1 MQFGQLKRREFITLI
16 GGALAWPLV
25 ARAQNAAKISTIG
38 YMGAADASLD
48 REWIAAFVQRLDGL
62 GWKQGRTNTM
72 ISRWAEGDRQRYAE
86 ILEEFVR
93 LNVNVILTY
102 STPAVLAAKQATSV
116 IPVVFPAAGDP
127 VATGLVAS
135 FAHPGGN
142 VTGLG
147 FQTTDTASKRVQL
160 LREVCLDL
168 RRLAILYDPNDR
180 GSSAELGVAQ
190 KAASELKLEIKTVGI
205 QRMEELTGA
214 VEALKG
220 EVGGLFVATSPDLL
234 ARRDIVATSA
244 LGARLPTVH
253 SFRSYVDAGGL
264 ISYGADFLRLWRQA
278 ADMVDKVLRG
288 TKPADIPSEQPTKF
302 ELVVN
307 LKTAKAL
314 GLTISESFLVQADV
328 IIE

>member
-1 MQFGQLKRREFITLI
+1 MRRREFL
-16 GGALAWPLV
+16 GVLGSAAAAWPIA
-25 ARAQNAAKISTIG
+25 ARAQNSAKIPTIG

-48 REWIAAFVQRLDGL
+48 REWIAPFVQRLGGL
-62 GWKQGRTNTM
+62 GWNHGRSITM
-72 ISRWAEGDRQRYAE
+72 ISRWAEGRRERYPE

-116 IPVVFPAAGDP
+116 IPIVFPAAGDP

-135 FAHPGGN
+135 LSHPGGN

-160 LREVCLDL
+160 LQEVCPDL

-180 GSSAELGVAQ
+180 GSSAELSIAQ
-190 KAASELKLEIKTVGI
+190 KAASELKLQIKIVRI
-205 QRMEELTGA
+205 QQMEELTGA
-214 VEALKG
+214 VAALKG

-234 ARRDIVATSA
+234 ARRDKVGAAA
-244 LGARLPTVH
+244 LAARLPTVH

-264 ISYGADFLRLWRQA
+264 ISYGADFPHLWRQA
-278 ADMVDKVLRG
+278 ADMVDKILRG

-314 GLTISESFLVQADV
+314 GLTISESFLVQANV

>member
-1 MQFGQLKRREFITLI
+1 MPFDRLRRREFITLL
-16 GGALAWPLV
+16 GSAAAAWPFA
-25 ARAQNAAKISTIG
+25 ARAQNSAKIPTIG
-38 YMGAADASLD
+38 YMAAADASLD
-48 REWIAAFVQRLDGL
+48 REWIAAFVQQLGGL
-62 GWKQGRTNTM
+62 GWNHGRTTM
-72 ISRWAEGDRQRYAE
+72 ISRWAEGRRERYPE

-116 IPVVFPAAGDP
+116 IPIVFPAAGDP

-135 FAHPGGN
+135 LARPGGN

-147 FQTTDTASKRVQL
+147 FQTTDTASKRVEFLQ
-160 LREVCLDL
+160 EVCLGL

-180 GSSAELGVAQ
+180 GSSAELSAAQ
-190 KAASELKLEIKTVGI
+190 KAASELKLETKIVGI
-205 QRMEELTGA
+205 QQMEELTGA

-220 EVGGLFVATSPDLL
+220 EVEGLFVATSPDLL
-234 ARRDIVATSA
+234 ARRDKVGTSA

-253 SFRSYVDAGGL
+253 SFRQYVDARGL
-264 ISYGADFLRLWRQA
+264 FSYGADFLHLWRQA
-278 ADMVDKVLRG
+278 ADMVDKILRG

-307 LKTAKAL
+307 LKTAKAI
-314 GLTISESFLVQADV
+314 GLTISESFLVKANA

>member
-1 MQFGQLKRREFITLI
+1 MRRREFITLL
-16 GGALAWPLV
+16 GGAAVAWPLA

-116 IPVVFPAAGDP
+116 IPIVFPAAGDP

-135 FAHPGGN
+135 LAHPGGN

-147 FQTTDTASKRVQL
+147 FQTTDTASKRVQF